1 MIIKCVAY
9 PDYLMHYGVSIKDGA
24 PGVGTGNWD
33 RSGNSGR
40 SQSAVRQEYYKDR
53 KLQAEGKLDPKKTQG
68 SHHYI
73 GAPQD
78 WQWKEVIKASD
89 VPPKMNVA
97 EHIAKDENFLRRLNA
112 TYDDNRFNTNRDWGA
127 PGTTNNCKKCT
138 ATQEIRNRGYEV
150 FAGRSFYGGNTAATS
165 YWFDGAV
172 QYKENSMDNI
182 AKRLEKTF
190 GNNGR
195 GELTFSYPDGG
206 GHSVYAYVDKGEH
219 VISDGQSNKKFSG
232 SSWED
237 TLKTAKDYYGF
248 ADDKQFTSTRLDTAT
263 PNWKHLAQDS
273 VLKTAYNNRNMNQI
287 YSDKFDAY
295 GLLYDTRPGNV
306 SKDAM
311 EMEINTDKRTPN
323 VVGVRYQSEPWKW
336 GDDYYRA
343 RYR

>member
-1 MIIKCVAY
+1 MIVKCIAY
-9 PDYLMHYGVSIKDGA
+9 PDYLMHYGRSIKDGA

-40 SQSAVRQEYYKDR
+40 SQSAVRQEYYKNR

-73 GAPQD
+73 SNDQD
-78 WQWKEVIKASD
+78 WQWKEVINASD
-89 VPPKMNVA
+89 LPPKMNVA
-97 EHIAKDENFLRRLNA
+97 EHIANDENFLKRLEG
-112 TYDDNRFNTNRDWGA
+112 YSFDDNRKYTNDDWGA

-138 ATQEIRNRGYEV
+138 ATQELRNRGYDLA
-150 FAGRSFYGGNTAATS
+150 AGRSFGGGNTAATS

-172 QYKENSMDNI
+172 QYKENNMDNI

-206 GHSVYAYVDKGEH
+206 GHSVYAYVDQGQY
-219 VISDGQSNKKFSG
+219 VISDGQSNKKFYRD
-232 SSWED
+232 SWED
-237 TLKTAKDYYGF
+237 VLKAAQNCYGF
-248 ADDKQFTSTRLDTAT
+248 ATDKQFTSTRLDTAT

-273 VLKTAYNNRNMNQI
+273 VCRVSYNNSVMNQI

-295 GLLYDTRPGNV
+295 GVMFDTRAGNTSERSRASQLRDAWDYDTYG
-306 SKDAM
+306 
-311 EMEINTDKRTPN
+311 I
-323 VVGVRYQSEPWKW
+323 
-336 GDDYYRA
+336 
-343 RYR
+343 RYRSKPWEFGDNYHKYRF